1 MIIKKDLQLYNMMF
15 LTLVVSKHLEC
26 GSVAEASQWFEA
38 SLRFGKSQEEEKD
51 IYLLVGKEIDF
62 CQ

>member
-1 MIIKKDLQLYNMMF
+1 MMF

-26 GSVAEASQWFEA
+26 GSVAEALQWFEA